1 MPETGSLRQ
10 QAVGVAVC
18 GKLHRVTAALAPR
31 ADPLQAMKL
40 TIRAAA
46 ICSELNY
53 FATQSGLKMKY
64 ED

>member
-10 QAVGVAVC
+10 QAVAVAVC
-18 GKLHRVTAALAPR
+18 GQLHRVTAARPWR
-31 ADPLQAMKL
+31 ADPLWAMKL
-40 TIRAAA
+40 TASTAA

-53 FATQSGLKMKY
+53 LATQSGLKMKY